1 MKIEV
6 IGRKYADVATY
17 YSYDTE
23 KQFPHFEKV
32 DEQTWEIEAET
43 LYDGELWLA
52 KNHPDM
58 FMGGNVICENGDFAM
73 LAVPC
78 GEYGKG
84 NYETTA
90 DRIAYVKREVVDK

>member
-6 IGRKYADVATY
+6 IGRKYSEVAKY
-17 YSYDTE
+17 YDYDTD
-23 KQFPHFEKV
+23 KRFPHYEKV
-32 DEQTWEIEAET
+32 DEQTWEIEGET
-43 LYDGELWLA
+43 LYDGEIWLA

-78 GEYGKG
+78 EEYGKG
-84 NYETTA
+84 NYETIA
-90 DRIAYVKREVVDK
+90 DRIAYIKKEVVNE

>member
-17 YSYDTE
+17 YSYDTD

-32 DEQTWEIEAET
+32 DEQTWEIDGAT
-43 LYDGELWLA
+43 LYDGETWLA
-52 KNHPDM
+52 ENHPDM

-73 LAVPC
+73 LAIPC
-78 GEYGKG
+78 VEYGKG
-84 NYETTA
+84 NYETTEA
-90 DRIAYVKREVVDK
+90 RVAYVKAQFEIK

>member
-17 YSYDTE
+17 YTWDTE
-23 KQFPHFEKV
+23 KKWKNFEKV
-32 DEQTWEIEAET
+32 EEQTWEIEGET
-43 LYDGELWLA
+43 LYDGEMWLA
-52 KNHPDM
+52 ENHPDM

-78 GEYGKG
+78 EEYGKG
-84 NYETTA
+84 NYETTKA
-90 DRIAYVKREVVDK
+90 RVAYVKAEFEIK